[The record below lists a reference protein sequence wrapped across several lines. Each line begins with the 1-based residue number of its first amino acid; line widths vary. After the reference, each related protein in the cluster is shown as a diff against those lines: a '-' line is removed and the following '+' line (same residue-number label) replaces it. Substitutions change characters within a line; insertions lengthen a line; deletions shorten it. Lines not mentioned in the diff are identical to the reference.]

1 MNHKQKTLNSFHQTR
16 DYIKSNGRYKSNR
29 SKSNRSK
36 SKYLKPRASSRIKWN
51 SPNRTQNGNII
62 WKSSSNGMSKSRKN
76 ARTNARKNAR
86 KNARTNARTK
96 ARATPRATHWA
107 RAKQY
112 LSNAINPP
120 PPPQKFLDLMERMKR
135 EASQAQI
142 MENSITMNPDDIQA
156 IFRSEY

>member
-36 SKYLKPRASSRIKWN
+36 SKYLKPPASSRIKWN

-62 WKSSSNGMSKSRKN
+62 WKSSSNGMSKSR
-76 ARTNARKNAR
+76 T
-86 KNARTNARTK
+86 NARTNARTK
-96 ARATPRATHWA
+96 ARATHWA

-120 PPPQKFLDLMERMKR
+120 PPSQKFLDLMERMKR

-142 MENSITMNPDDIQA
+142 LKNSITMTPDDIQA